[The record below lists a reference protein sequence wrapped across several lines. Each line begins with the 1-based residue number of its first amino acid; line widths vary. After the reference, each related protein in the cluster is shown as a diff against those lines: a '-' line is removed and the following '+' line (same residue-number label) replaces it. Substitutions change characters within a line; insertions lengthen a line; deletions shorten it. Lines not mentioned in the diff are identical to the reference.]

1 MHCFDN
7 KYNKMMEKVHPMTWE
22 PDPTLLCIPYSERQ
36 IIKEKK
42 KRKKKKRKG
51 GKKTNSPIKD

>member
-1 MHCFDN
+1 
-7 KYNKMMEKVHPMTWE
+7 MEKVHPMTWE

-42 KRKKKKRKG
+42 KGKRRKG
-51 GKKTNSPIKD
+51 KGGRKLILQLKTNH